1 MPGTPMVPQGL
12 LNRVI
17 AAVYWDLLP
26 NLNVSAPYLGKGGLS
41 LSFDG
46 EATTFINTMTGQVQS
61 PEPYQPILLTMNL
74 LKTQNLAAL
83 YEKQRQTNTF
93 IGDGQI
99 YPDVSQASGGI
110 PIYGVN
116 NCAIRNI
123 RELDFRGEDAG
134 YVVTVGGYY
143 LINSSLFSA
152 G

>member
-1 MPGTPMVPQGL
+1 MAQIVPQGN

-17 AAVYWDLLP
+17 AAVYWNDLP
-26 NLNVSAPYLGKGGLS
+26 SLNVTAFYTGKGGIS

-61 PEPYQPILLTMNL
+61 PEPYQPILLTLNL
-74 LKTQNLAAL
+74 LKAQPLAAL
-83 YEKQRQTNTF
+83 YETQRQTTTF
-93 IGDGQI
+93 IGDGQA
-99 YPDVSQASGGI
+99 YPDVSQSSGGI
-110 PIYGVN
+110 PIYQIN

-123 RELDFRGEDAG
+123 RELNFSGEDAS

-143 LINSSLFSA
+143 LINSALLN